1 VPKLSLLF
9 ALNEAK
15 RLGIYFY
22 LIFSK
27 KKSTLTPNITKS
39 MDLSQV
45 RKALHHFHRSKPTFI
60 SAQHVF

>member
-1 VPKLSLLF
+1 MKQKDLAFISTSF
-9 ALNEAK
+9 
-15 RLGIYFY
+15 FQ
-22 LIFSK
+22 K
-27 KKSTLTPNITKS
+27 KKSTLTPNITKG